1 MSDNPQMDLA
11 RKFLEQTG
19 INVFLTGKAGT
30 GKTTFL
36 RDLRQSS
43 PKRMIVVAPTGVA
56 AINAGGVTI
65 HSFFQLPFGPHLP
78 GVLRIGGEKRMNFSK
93 EKIAVIRSLD
103 LLVIDEISMVRADLL
118 DAMNDVLRRY
128 RDWDKPFGGVQLLMI
143 GDLQQLAPVVKQ
155 PEWELLGKYYESP
168 YFFDSAA
175 LREAKYITLE
185 LKHVYRQSD
194 TGFIDILNR
203 VRENTVTPDILERLN
218 SRYVPGF
225 VPDDKDGYI
234 TLTSHN
240 DTARAINERRMAGL
254 DTPPHTFSCDIEGD
268 FPEYLF
274 PTDRELTLKAGA
286 QVMFVK
292 NDPTGLQRYFNG
304 KIGRITRIG
313 ESKIEVA
320 LDDLA
325 EPVEVE
331 PGEWTNV
338 KYTVDPQTREIS
350 ETVEGIFRQYPLR
363 AAWAITIHK
372 SQGLTF
378 DRVIIDAAHSFSHGQ
393 VYVALSRCRSFEGLV
408 LRTPLQ
414 KNAIINDSAVADFN
428 RNMETDRPD
437 ETLFA
442 AQRRIYYRSLLT
454 DMFDFTSLKIKIFTV
469 RKAFNEHLAKIYPK
483 STGMWNAASGRF
495 ISEIVAIS
503 EKFQYQLDALLTA
516 SSDPETDRQL
526 TDRIVKAQSYFLAKC
541 EEIVMPLMNQSD
553 IVIDNK
559 DIKKKVSEAVG
570 KLQKAFAIKTAV
582 LGMDHSSGFTIR
594 NYLDTRAKA
603 AVKDLAARRS
613 NNKKAAAEPVSE
625 DIENPELFERLRTW
639 RKRCATRDGVPAYV
653 IMQQIALVTVCR
665 VLPRSEKELS
675 DIKGIGKVFM
685 AKYGPQVLSI
695 VRDWLDGKTEGE
707 TD

>member
-30 GKTTFL
+30 GKTSFL

-78 GVLRIGGEKRMNFSK
+78 GVLRTGGEKRMNFSK

-128 RDWDKPFGGVQLLMI
+128 RDRDKPFGGVQLLMI

-414 KNAIINDSAVADFN
+414 KKRDHQRFGGCGFQQ
-428 RNMETDRPD
+428 EHGDRPARRNPLRRTAPD
-437 ETLFA
+437 ILPLSSDRHVRFHILENQNIHGA
-442 AQRRIYYRSLLT
+442 KSIQRTPCENLPEIDRNVECRFGTVHLGNRRHKR
-454 DMFDFTSLKIKIFTV
+454 KIPI
-469 RKAFNEHLAKIYPK
+469 
-483 STGMWNAASGRF
+483 STGCA
-495 ISEIVAIS
+495 
-503 EKFQYQLDALLTA
+503 
-516 SSDPETDRQL
+516 P
-526 TDRIVKAQSYFLAKC
+526 DRIVRSGDRQAVDGPYRESPVVFSC
-541 EEIVMPLMNQSD
+541 EVRGDRHASD
-553 IVIDNK
+553 E
-559 DIKKKVSEAVG
+559 SER
-570 KLQKAFAIKTAV
+570 
-582 LGMDHSSGFTIR
+582 HR
-594 NYLDTRAKA
+594 H
-603 AVKDLAARRS
+603 
-613 NNKKAAAEPVSE
+613 
-625 DIENPELFERLRTW
+625 
-639 RKRCATRDGVPAYV
+639 
-653 IMQQIALVTVCR
+653 
-665 VLPRSEKELS
+665 
-675 DIKGIGKVFM
+675 
-685 AKYGPQVLSI
+685 
-695 VRDWLDGKTEGE
+695 
-707 TD
+707 

>member
-78 GVLRIGGEKRMNFSK
+78 GVLRTGGEKRMNFSK

-128 RDWDKPFGGVQLLMI
+128 RDRDKPFGGVQLLMI

-168 YFFDSAA
+168 YFFDSTA

-350 ETVEGIFRQYPLR
+350 ETVEGIFRQYPLK

-483 STGMWNAASGRF
+483 STGMWNAASERF

-516 SSDPETDRQL
+516 SSAPETDRQL

-559 DIKKKVSEAVG
+559 D
-570 KLQKAFAIKTAV
+570 T
-582 LGMDHSSGFTIR
+582 
-594 NYLDTRAKA
+594 
-603 AVKDLAARRS
+603 
-613 NNKKAAAEPVSE
+613 
-625 DIENPELFERLRTW
+625 
-639 RKRCATRDGVPAYV
+639 
-653 IMQQIALVTVCR
+653 
-665 VLPRSEKELS
+665 
-675 DIKGIGKVFM
+675 
-685 AKYGPQVLSI
+685 
-695 VRDWLDGKTEGE
+695 
-707 TD
+707 